1 MYLGK
6 GRAPARQGEEKDPGK
21 FKKVSRENG
30 ISFHW
35 LEPGKY
41 LHIDGGRR
49 WPRQD
54 RGLWGGCVRNHMRA
68 TG

>member
-1 MYLGK
+1 MLLVYLGK
-6 GRAPARQGEEKDPGK
+6 VVFQPGREKKKILVTTGK

-30 ISFHW
+30 ISFNC

-49 WPRQD
+49 WSRRD
-54 RGLWGGCVRNHMRA
+54 G
-68 TG
+68 

>member
-1 MYLGK
+1 MPQP
-6 GRAPARQGEEKDPGK
+6 GREKKKILVTTAK